1 MRSSWTRVDSKSITN
16 LMDMSLN
23 KPPEILEGRE
33 AWRAAVHGVAKIR
46 KRFSNWTTTITKS
59 SDRCP
64 SKNITWGH
72 RNTETQMILPQNA
85 EAETEWCG
93 CKPRNAWVCPSSRKL
108 AERHASH
115 KFFFELWEGTGTAN
129 SLIWVLAARTGKA
142 QTSASNHPACGILLP
157 QPKETNWL

>member
-1 MRSSWTRVDSKSITN
+1 MNVTTENSLCRCSQIKMRSSWTRVDSKSITN

-64 SKNITWGH
+64 KNITWGH

-108 AERHASH
+108 AERHATNSSLN
-115 KFFFELWEGTGTAN
+115 FEKE
-129 SLIWVLAARTGKA
+129 
-142 QTSASNHPACGILLP
+142 PALP
-157 QPKETNWL
+157 TPWSEF